1 MDAWDL
7 IWLWFVFWVA
17 LVCYESCRA
26 RSSGQEWAMVKVATS
41 SALLMW
47 FLFWLAGFHRK

>member
-17 LVCYESCRA
+17 LRA
-26 RSSGQEWAMVKVATS
+26 RSSGQNWAMVKVATGG
-41 SALLMW
+41 ALVLW
-47 FLFWLAGFHRK
+47 FLFWQVGFHRK